1 MGLTIRRGR
10 GFEASDRKGAP
21 PVAVI
26 SESMAHHI
34 WPNDDAVGPCLYIG
48 RDSADCTRVVGVV
61 EDARRNG
68 VTEPPRMILY
78 VPIAQEAPA
87 DGVRGSWKLLARTA
101 GDPRRVIAAVRRVTL
116 EADARVRFAD
126 VRAFQ
131 DLIDPQLRSWT
142 LGATLFSVFGLLALV
157 VAAVG
162 LYSVLSFDVAQRTR
176 EIGLRSALGATAA
189 SVVRL
194 FIVRAVWLTAAG
206 TAVGVLAAFALAT
219 RIEHLLFETA
229 PRDPATFAG
238 VALALTVVAIIA
250 AVLPAWHATRVDP
263 NVALRAE

>member
-1 MGLTIRRGR
+1 
-10 GFEASDRKGAP
+10 
-21 PVAVI
+21 
-26 SESMAHHI
+26 
-34 WPNDDAVGPCLYIG
+34 
-48 RDSADCTRVVGVV
+48 
-61 EDARRNG
+61 
-68 VTEPPRMILY
+68 MIYY
-78 VPIAQEAPA
+78 VPIAQELGFAPA
-87 DGVRGSWKLLARTA
+87 DGEFRSRKLLARTA
-101 GDPRRVIAAVRRVTL
+101 GDPRRVIAAVHRVTL

-176 EIGLRSALGATAA
+176 EIGLRSALGATPG

-194 FIVRAVWLTAAG
+194 FIVRALAMTAAG
-206 TAVGVLAAFALAT
+206 TAVGVLVAIVLAT

-238 VALALTVVAIIA
+238 VALALTIVAIIA
-250 AVLPAWHATRVDP
+250 AALPALRATRVDP
-263 NVALRAE
+263 SVALRAD